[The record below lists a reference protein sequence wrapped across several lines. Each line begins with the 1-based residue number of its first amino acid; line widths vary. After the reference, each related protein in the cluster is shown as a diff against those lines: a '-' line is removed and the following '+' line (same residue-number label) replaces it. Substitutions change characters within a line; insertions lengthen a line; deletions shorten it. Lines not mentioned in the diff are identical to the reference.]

1 METPLIN
8 IKDVQDYADLSV
20 TIKERKYNQ
29 YILEAQNRFLSEI
42 IPDCIDGLVDRN
54 CSGTLTAADDLL
66 LEYIKPY
73 LVAYSYALYVGSSMK
88 LSLNSGA
95 ATISGENATVI
106 GQQSRVN
113 ETKKYVLSALGYGK
127 KIKKFLSENPTD
139 YPCYTGDLQFKLLLS
154 IFRNMIPKEI
164 LIPSEVN
171 EINITAK
178 SGEPLNNG
186 GDTFGFVYS
195 DECGND
201 ENIDI
206 SSYEFAYTISLSN
219 CIKKSGSTII
229 GDLQKGTG
237 DDSNK
242 LWFNINRFRFKA

>member
-42 IPDCIDGLVDRN
+42 IPDCIDSLVDRKCTN
-54 CSGTLTAADDLL
+54 TLTEDDTNL

-88 LSLNSGA
+88 LSLNGGV

-113 ETKKYVLSALGYGK
+113 ESKKYVLSALGYGK
-127 KIKKFLSENPTD
+127 KIKSFLVANPTL
-139 YPCYTGDLQFKLLLS
+139 YPCYVVDDCVEDNSNSYSQF
-154 IFRNMIPKEI
+154 
-164 LIPSEVN
+164 
-171 EINITAK
+171 
-178 SGEPLNNG
+178 
-186 GDTFGFVYS
+186 FG
-195 DECGND
+195 
-201 ENIDI
+201 I
-206 SSYEFAYTISLSN
+206 
-219 CIKKSGSTII
+219 
-229 GDLQKGTG
+229 
-237 DDSNK
+237 
-242 LWFNINRFRFKA
+242 